1 MQAAPEISEAMDVL
15 DWKMG
20 VEVEL
25 LAPKGRSRYD
35 LALAIARSCSGTVN
49 SFFHPQSEP
58 SKVPGAPVFEN
69 LTLGFEV
76 LDAQGDLLVCCV
88 DDLTLQ
94 HDLDRK
100 QAAKDGWYRIV
111 SDDMRFL
118 RLIMQQARANAP
130 LPEVLEPVAKLF
142 GSELARNPDGMV
154 RLSDDR
160 GVSIAIAAPLPG
172 ERERPCELVT
182 APIADKHHQRL
193 HALLSIADALG
204 FYAPV
209 EGATHIHF
217 DAEPL
222 CHAPVLANLV
232 ALLWVHGAA
241 LRRLV
246 GTNPRCTRLGGWPP
260 ALHDLV
266 RSPGFVKLPWNEVL
280 VRLAELKLSK
290 YCDFNLVNLIH
301 APPDKHT
308 FEVRIFPVWSDA
320 DSILQAAG
328 LFSAILHWAVAS
340 NAQQGIKPIPADVFS
355 LLQTLPLKT
364 ELRDHYQSAARTI

>member
-193 HALLSIADALG
+193 HALLSIADALR

-232 ALLWVHGAA
+232 AL
-241 LRRLV
+241 
-246 GTNPRCTRLGGWPP
+246 
-260 ALHDLV
+260 
-266 RSPGFVKLPWNEVL
+266 
-280 VRLAELKLSK
+280 
-290 YCDFNLVNLIH
+290 
-301 APPDKHT
+301 
-308 FEVRIFPVWSDA
+308 
-320 DSILQAAG
+320 
-328 LFSAILHWAVAS
+328 
-340 NAQQGIKPIPADVFS
+340 
-355 LLQTLPLKT
+355 
-364 ELRDHYQSAARTI
+364 